1 MGAVIGINRVAL
13 LGGGV
18 IGAGWGARMVLNG
31 LDVTVYDPDPEAP
44 RKAGEV
50 LENARRAYAKLAPA
64 GTGPEGDLR
73 FTDDLASAV
82 SGAGYVQENAPEREA
97 LKRGLLAEASRA
109 AGPET
114 IIASSTSGLLPSRLQ
129 ADMVEPQRFLVAH
142 PFNPVYLMPLVEIVG
157 GEKTA
162 PEAKARAAEFCRSI
176 GMHPLMVRKEI
187 DGFIADRL
195 MEAMWRESLHLINDG
210 VATADEIDQ
219 AVCYGPGLRWSFMGS
234 FLTYRLAGGEAGMRH
249 FLQQFGPALKLPWT
263 KLEAPELTDDLIERI
278 AAQSEEQAAGTSI
291 RELERLRDDC
301 LIAVMQ
307 GLKSTDY
314 AAGKVLGAYE
324 SLLEKRSRESGG

>member
-1 MGAVIGINRVAL
+1 METNRVAL

-18 IGAGWGARMVLNG
+18 IGAGWAARMVLNG
-31 LDVTVYDPDPEAP
+31 IDVTVYDPDPEAP
-44 RKAGEV
+44 RKTGEI
-50 LENARRAYAKLAPA
+50 LENARRAYARLAPA
-64 GTGPEGDLR
+64 GIGREGDLC
-73 FTDDLASAV
+73 FSDDLAGAV
-82 SGAGYVQENAPEREA
+82 SGAGFIQENAPERED
-97 LKRGLLAEASRA
+97 LKCALLAEASRA
-109 AGPET
+109 AGPEV
-114 IIASSTSGLLPSRLQ
+114 IIGSSTSGLLPSRLQ
-129 ADMVEPQRFLVAH
+129 ADMVNPERFVVAH
-142 PFNPVYLMPLVEIVG
+142 PFNPVYLLPLVEIVG
-157 GEKTA
+157 GEKTSA
-162 PEAKARAAEFCRSI
+162 ETKTRAAEFCRSI

-234 FLTYRLAGGEAGMRH
+234 FLTFRLAGGEAGMRH
-249 FLQQFGPALKLPWT
+249 FLEQFGPALKLPWT
-263 KLEAPELTDDLIERI
+263 KLQAPELTDDLIERV
-278 AAQSEEQAAGTSI
+278 AAQSDEQAAGASI

-307 GLKSTDY
+307 ALKSTDY

-324 SLLEKRSRESGG
+324 SLLEKRHREAAG